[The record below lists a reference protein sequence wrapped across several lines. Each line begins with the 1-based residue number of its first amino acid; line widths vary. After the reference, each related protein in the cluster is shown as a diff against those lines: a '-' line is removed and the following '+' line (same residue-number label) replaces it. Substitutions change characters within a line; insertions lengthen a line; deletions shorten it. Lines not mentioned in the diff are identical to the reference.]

1 MGDHAKAWTPN
12 EEALV
17 QGFKARK
24 MGSENSHPGQ
34 HGVVLSPRLRP
45 QPQER
50 ERDGLLWTSWHL
62 FPRSMPLERSEA
74 MDSSTAADGSPS
86 LWGEGGPK
94 NLFCPFALTLVALVL
109 LSGCGQKPAAEIA
122 APEIRGEP
130 IAPLAARVSA
140 PAGASVNAATASAN
154 SKPETRNSEP
164 TFALAGF
171 DILSGYN
178 IEISDEL
185 LGPVTNN
192 LAEVSARTE
201 ALIPAKVKALDKKSV
216 ALKGFMLPLKVEG
229 GLVTEML
236 IMKDQSMC
244 CYGNVPK
251 IHEWVSVKMA
261 EKGVKP
267 LMDQAVT
274 LYGKLHVGEM
284 RENGYLTGIYRLD
297 GERMAAPE
305 GN

>member
-1 MGDHAKAWTPN
+1 MKSGIGCTFAW
-12 EEALV
+12 
-17 QGFKARK
+17 
-24 MGSENSHPGQ
+24 
-34 HGVVLSPRLRP
+34 
-45 QPQER
+45 
-50 ERDGLLWTSWHL
+50 GLLV
-62 FPRSMPLERSEA
+62 PPCMA
-74 MDSSTAADGSPS
+74 I
-86 LWGEGGPK
+86 
-94 NLFCPFALTLVALVL
+94 VAL
-109 LSGCGQKPAAEIA
+109 SFAGCGQKPAAESR

-130 IAPLAARVSA
+130 IAPLAAKISA
-140 PAGASVNAATASAN
+140 PTAAPSNVAAATSVPAVPKPDSPPRSALA
-154 SKPETRNSEP
+154 EQGTRNSEP
-164 TFALAGF
+164 VFASAGF

-192 LAEVSARTE
+192 LAEISAKTD
-201 ALIPAKVKALDKKSV
+201 ALIPAKVKAFDKKRV

-244 CYGNVPK
+244 CYGTVPK
-251 IHEWVSVKMA
+251 IHEWVSVKMS

-284 RENGYLTGIYRLD
+284 RENGYLTGIYRMD
-297 GERMAAPE
+297 GEKMGGPE
-305 GN
+305 EN

>member
-1 MGDHAKAWTPN
+1 MHIASLL
-12 EEALV
+12 ALV
-17 QGFKARK
+17 F
-24 MGSENSHPGQ
+24 S
-34 HGVVLSPRLRP
+34 
-45 QPQER
+45 
-50 ERDGLLWTSWHL
+50 
-62 FPRSMPLERSEA
+62 
-74 MDSSTAADGSPS
+74 
-86 LWGEGGPK
+86 
-94 NLFCPFALTLVALVL
+94 LTLA
-109 LSGCGQKPAAEIA
+109 GCGQKPAAEVV

-130 IAPLAARVSA
+130 IAPLTAKVSA
-140 PAGASVNAATASAN
+140 SSTAPSNSAAVAVTPSN
-154 SKPETRNSEP
+154 PKPETRNSEP

-171 DILSGYN
+171 DILSGYS

-201 ALIPAKVKALDKKSV
+201 ALIPAKVKALDKKRV

-244 CYGNVPK
+244 CYGTVPK
-251 IHEWVSVKMA
+251 IHEWVSIKMTD
-261 EKGVKP
+261 KGVKP

-274 LYGKLHVGEM
+274 LYGKLFVGEM
-284 RENGYLTGIYRLD
+284 RENGYLTGIYRMD
-297 GERMAAPE
+297 GEKMAAPE

>member
-1 MGDHAKAWTPN
+1 M
-12 EEALV
+12 AL
-17 QGFKARK
+17 A
-24 MGSENSHPGQ
+24 
-34 HGVVLSPRLRP
+34 
-45 QPQER
+45 
-50 ERDGLLWTSWHL
+50 
-62 FPRSMPLERSEA
+62 
-74 MDSSTAADGSPS
+74 
-86 LWGEGGPK
+86 
-94 NLFCPFALTLVALVL
+94 
-109 LSGCGQKPAAEIA
+109 GCGQKQAAEVS

-130 IAPLAARVSA
+130 IAPL
-140 PAGASVNAATASAN
+140 PAKASELVIASSNAATATSAPGK
-154 SKPETRNSEP
+154 SKSETRNSDP
-164 TFALAGF
+164 AFALAGF

-192 LAEVSARTE
+192 LAEVSAKTE
-201 ALIPAKVKALDKKSV
+201 ALIPPKVKALDKKRV

-244 CYGNVPK
+244 CYGTVPK

-274 LYGKLHVGEM
+274 LYGKLFVGEM

-297 GERMAAPE
+297 GEKMAPPE
-305 GN
+305 N

>member
-1 MGDHAKAWTPN
+1 MLVTA
-12 EEALV
+12 ALV
-17 QGFKARK
+17 A
-24 MGSENSHPGQ
+24 
-34 HGVVLSPRLRP
+34 
-45 QPQER
+45 
-50 ERDGLLWTSWHL
+50 
-62 FPRSMPLERSEA
+62 
-74 MDSSTAADGSPS
+74 
-86 LWGEGGPK
+86 
-94 NLFCPFALTLVALVL
+94 
-109 LSGCGQKPAAEIA
+109 GCGRKPAAEVV

-130 IAPLAARVSA
+130 IAPLAAKVSA
-140 PAGASVNAATASAN
+140 PAAGSSNSLAAGVTPAN
-154 SKPETRNSEP
+154 PKPETRNSEP
-164 TFALAGF
+164 AFALAGF

-192 LAEVSARTE
+192 LAEVSAKTE

-244 CYGNVPK
+244 CYGTVPK

-284 RENGYLTGIYRLD
+284 RENGYLTGIYSMD
-297 GERMAAPE
+297 GEKMAAPE